1 MAKKKNNKQH
11 KPQQVRKTFEDTFN
25 FQNELLELVSRKK
38 KRNTPFNQEQ
48 RERANYLYPRAILSH
63 GIVKFSFKNSE
74 GRVSLFRHVS
84 SFFSKLS
91 RIASSTVVL
100 TDSESGEQYE
110 VQIRDLWSALEEELE
125 YLFPYARE
133 EAIHMSSEAP
143 VYEQATSYAFSMDKK
158 V

>member
-1 MAKKKNNKQH
+1 MAKKNNQKQH

-25 FQNELLELVSRKK
+25 FQNELLELIDKKK
-38 KRNTPFNQEQ
+38 KRNTPFNQQQ

-63 GIVKFSFKNSE
+63 GIVKFSFRHN
-74 GRVSLFRHVS
+74 GRVSLFRHIS

-110 VQIRDLWSALEEELE
+110 VQISDLWAALEEELE

-158 V
+158 I

>member
-1 MAKKKNNKQH
+1 MAKKKNIDYKAKQE
-11 KPQQVRKTFEDTFN
+11 RKTFDDTCN
-25 FQNELLELVSRKK
+25 FQNELLNLIARKK
-38 KRNTPFNQEQ
+38 ERNTPFNQHQ

-63 GIVKFSFKNSE
+63 GIVKFSFRNKD

-91 RIASSTVVL
+91 RMPSSTVVL
-100 TDSESGEQYE
+100 TDSESDEQYS
-110 VQIRDLWSALEEELE
+110 VQIRELWSALEEELE

-143 VYEQATSYAFSMDKK
+143 VYEQATAYKFSMDEK